1 MFDIWKTKE
10 KPAVE
15 KRKRISRKIWQS
27 LQFKAVEDRDP
38 VDTVNA
44 GGDGEQTSSSAE
56 LIIQTPLADFTG
68 F

>member
-1 MFDIWKTKE
+1 MVQEKE
-10 KPAVE
+10 PNFIIQKSSDG
-15 KRKRISRKIWQS
+15 INDLS
-27 LQFKAVEDRDP
+27 LHADEAVEDRDP

-56 LIIQTPLADFTG
+56 LIIQTPQVDITG

>member
-1 MFDIWKTKE
+1 MVQEKE
-10 KPAVE
+10 PNVIIQKSSDG
-15 KRKRISRKIWQS
+15 INDLS
-27 LQFKAVEDRDP
+27 LHADEAVEDRDP